1 MHESNIQ
8 SSVTPVPQGV
18 RHLGTMIQAR
28 RLTKEFFKTEE
39 FERAWDEVQACMNS
53 DQGSDVWTAL
63 SIASR
68 ASSVSKPAEAIF
80 LPAIKRRLS
89 KALPE
94 WHPLEDGE
102 DRYYLAKALQ
112 STSKSQIVD
121 LAFAELARE
130 EVAEKARRVWADIAF
145 DHSSSRQEFLAR
157 LNRCVVLA
165 QKGQDLTIDSL
176 VRRLRRINNVVA
188 EDLATSEK
196 PTGSD
201 YGEALRGFYAGPAIA
216 KGPEDNAL
224 KEESAVEFI
233 RSLARIIRLSF
244 AAASDPE
251 VYGILAVLRR
261 WWRPSSPP
269 RKFEALSK
277 TVAESGVET
286 LHIFARQGVRN
297 KLLREAI
304 VSACGRTTVDRL
316 SKAAADA
323 DVSLPE
329 DVSYWLARGSEQT
342 GERSTAALEAL
353 SGKRLDERI
362 GRLLISLSS
371 PDSNFRA
378 LRTIADQVD
387 ILMPEEA
394 SALSRIANR
403 MSQITTWSNA
413 IARSRDMELTG
424 VPGEIVTY
432 DPAMHDANEDCVIG
446 SRVMVASPGAVRK
459 ISGRPQVL
467 IVKMEV
473 RSL

>member
-1 MHESNIQ
+1 MTSM
-8 SSVTPVPQGV
+8 PQGI
-18 RHLGTMIQAR
+18 RHLGTLIQAR
-28 RLTKEFFKTEE
+28 QLTKEFFKTEE
-39 FERAWDEVQACMNS
+39 FEKTWNEVQVCMDS
-53 DQGSDVWTAL
+53 DRAHDVWPAL
-63 SIASR
+63 SVASR
-68 ASSVSKPAEAIF
+68 ASSISKPAEAIF

-112 STSKSQIVD
+112 SSSRAQIID
-121 LAFAELARE
+121 RAFAELAQE
-130 EVAEKARRVWADIAF
+130 EVAEKARRIWADIAF
-145 DHSSSRQEFLAR
+145 ARSSTRQEFLAR
-157 LNRCVVLA
+157 LNQFVVIA
-165 QKGQDLTIDSL
+165 QKDQDLTIDSL
-176 VRRLRRINNVVA
+176 IRRLRRINNVIV
-188 EDLATSEK
+188 ENLATSEK
-196 PTGSD
+196 STGSD

-216 KGPEDNAL
+216 KGPEDKVL
-224 KEESAVEFI
+224 KEESAVEFL
-233 RSLARIIRLSF
+233 RSLTRIVRLSF

-269 RKFEALSK
+269 RSFEALSK
-277 TVAESGVET
+277 TVAEVGVQT

-297 KLLREAI
+297 KPLREAI
-304 VSACGRTTVDRL
+304 VAACSRNVVDRL

-329 DVSYWLARGSEQT
+329 DVSYWLAHGSERT

-353 SGKRLDERI
+353 SGRHLDERI
-362 GRLLISLSS
+362 GRLLITLSS
-371 PDSNFRA
+371 PDSSFRE
-378 LRTIADQVD
+378 LKTIADQVG

-394 SALSRIANR
+394 STLSRIANR

-424 VPGEIVTY
+424 EPGKIVTY
-432 DPAMHDANEDCVIG
+432 DPAVHDANENCIIG
-446 SRVMVASPGAVRK
+446 SKVVVASPGVVRR